1 MQKGSIPSL
10 LVCDSVLFLKTYVE
24 TLGSKKSTQLLL
36 LFFFKGLGSAK
47 AQLSERFLQVYPG
60 IDFNLLL

>member
-36 LFFFKGLGSAK
+36 LFFFFLKGWGQQK
-47 AQLSERFLQVYPG
+47 H
-60 IDFNLLL
+60 N